1 MLSRVAERVYWFA
14 RYIERIENTA
24 RLMNVHTALLMDLPE
39 QMEINWFTPVTLF
52 NAEDLYFELHDS
64 VDEYS
69 VAHFLLAEPN
79 YSASLM
85 NSLAS
90 ARENARTTI
99 DILPD
104 VLWEQVN
111 ELYLLVK
118 SEMSSI
124 GNRRRRQQLLLKIIE
139 ICQSIWGMVA
149 NHMSRNH
156 AYYFMSVGMHLERAD
171 MTSRILELT
180 SLLVSDTRSEM
191 LRKYEGIVWT
201 NLLTAL
207 SARQMYI
214 QTESPAINVESVL
227 GFLINDMSF
236 PRSLAFSL
244 ESIAECLNKL
254 PQCERSQTLQQQLNA
269 NLHALTQQSLPVD
282 IIHTHM
288 DELQTGLNK
297 LNQEMGTSWFY
308 PDYTTQ

>member
-1 MLSRVAERVYWFA
+1 MLSCVAERVYWFA
-14 RYIERIENTA
+14 RYLERIENTA

-39 QMEINWFTPVTLF
+39 QVEITWFTPVTLF
-52 NAEDLYFELHDS
+52 NADELYFELHDD

-69 VAHFLLAEPN
+69 VAHFLLAEPS
-79 YSASLM
+79 YPASLM
-85 NSLAS
+85 NSLNS

-111 ELYLLVK
+111 ELYLFVK
-118 SEMSSI
+118 SEVSSV
-124 GNRRRRQQLLLKIIE
+124 GNRRRRQQLLLQVIE
-139 ICQSIWGMVA
+139 KCQSIWGMVA

-156 AYYFMSVGMHLERAD
+156 AYYFLSAGMHLERAD

-180 SLLVSDTRSEM
+180 SLLVSDSRSEA

-214 QTESPAINVESVL
+214 QTQSPAINVDSVL
-227 GFLINDMSF
+227 SFLINDMDF
-236 PRSLAFSL
+236 PRSLAFSI
-244 ESIAECLNKL
+244 ESLGLCLQKL
-254 PQCERSQTLQQQLNA
+254 PECTSGQEQQKQLNEK
-269 NLHALTQQSLPVD
+269 LHSLTEKTLPAD
-282 IIHTHM
+282 TIHIYM
-288 DELQTGLNK
+288 DELQAGLNM
-297 LNQEMGTSWFY
+297 LNQQMGATWFY
-308 PDYTTQ
+308 PDYTT